1 MRMTAGIYY
10 SKLYVKI
17 KDEFLDEIWM
27 KIVGGRVAH
36 VSTLSSLL

>member
-27 KIVGGRVAH
+27 KIVEGRVAH